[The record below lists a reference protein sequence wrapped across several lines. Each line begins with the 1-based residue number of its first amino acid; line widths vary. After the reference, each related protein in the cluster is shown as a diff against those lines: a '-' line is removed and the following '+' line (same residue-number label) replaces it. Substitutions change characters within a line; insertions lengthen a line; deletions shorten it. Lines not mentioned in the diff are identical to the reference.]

1 MFIKT
6 ILKKEKFK
14 EIGEKFLIAILV
26 ICGVFFTMLFIFRA
40 PMPPEKKFEIADL
53 ITGDTYLLTQ
63 DDFYFSGSDIVI
75 KKQGQK
81 IIQFSNYTYKPI

>member
-1 MFIKT
+1 MFIKPFVKETSKNILEKILIT
-6 ILKKEKFK
+6 ILV
-14 EIGEKFLIAILV
+14 LL
-26 ICGVFFTMLFIFRA
+26 GVFFMVIMTIKVDKKD
-40 PMPPEKKFEIADL
+40 KKFEIADL

-81 IIQFSNYTYKPI
+81 IIQFSKYTYKPI